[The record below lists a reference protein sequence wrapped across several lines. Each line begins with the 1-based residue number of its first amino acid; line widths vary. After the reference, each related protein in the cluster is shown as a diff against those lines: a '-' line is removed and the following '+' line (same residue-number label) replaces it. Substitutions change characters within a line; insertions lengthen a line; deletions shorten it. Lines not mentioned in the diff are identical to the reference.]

1 VTDDIM
7 NNTIHLDPTNTM
19 FYQHADMRDPAIV
32 GFLLVRQCSFGWLLL
47 RLEHEHTRQPKA
59 LKPTILSQDAPFWQ
73 AILGFIRNA
82 FIMGFAF
89 IRGAQ
94 EPNAPIRIHQ
104 QHILD
109 RMVFLLT
116 TVVDFLFFGIFR
128 SCYWS
133 FGSIVAKKGGASGS
147 ENAVSARNWAANSA
161 AVRAGS
167 KSWLAKAVLRISRRS
182 RTHLLTFD

>member
-1 VTDDIM
+1 MTDDIVDYPVHFH
-7 NNTIHLDPTNTM
+7 TANTM
-19 FYQHADMRDPAIV
+19 LDHHPDVRDPAII
-32 GFLLVRQCSFGWLLL
+32 GFLVIGQSAFRWLLL
-47 RLEHEHTRQPKA
+47 GLEDDHTRQRET
-59 LKPTILSQDAPFWQ
+59 LKPSILPQHTSVRQV
-73 AILGFIRNA
+73 IVCFIGNPL
-82 FIMGFAF
+82 IMGFAF

-116 TVVDFLFFGIFR
+116 TVVDLLFFGIFR
-128 SCYWS
+128 SRYWS
-133 FGSIVAKKGGASGS
+133 FGSIVAKKGAASGS
-147 ENAVSARNWAANSA
+147 ENAVSACSWAANCA

-167 KSWLAKAVLRISRRS
+167 KSWLAKAVLRISSRS